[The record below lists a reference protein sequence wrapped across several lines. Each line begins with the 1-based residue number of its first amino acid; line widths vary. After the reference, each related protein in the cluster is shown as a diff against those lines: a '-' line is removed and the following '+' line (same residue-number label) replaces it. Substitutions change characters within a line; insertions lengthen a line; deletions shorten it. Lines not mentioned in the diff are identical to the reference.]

1 LGLYQML
8 RVGDTA
14 TRVEYRNGTLT
25 LKDAPSGPFPGA
37 PPITLDP
44 TDEPTVF
51 MVRGGRYSGE
61 PLTFSLSDDGAVTG
75 FKAAGFTFVR
85 LGEGA

>member
-1 LGLYQML
+1 ML
-8 RVGDTA
+8 RVGDTS
-14 TRVEYRNGTLT
+14 TRVEYRNGALT
-25 LKDAPSGPFPGA
+25 LKDSVSGPFPGG

-61 PLTFSLSDDGAVTG
+61 PLTFSLNADGAVTG
-75 FKAAGFTFVR
+75 FVASGFTFVR
-85 LGEGA
+85 LGERA